1 MSVLFKNGR
10 IKSSRKDVTRFIS
23 SIKDDEKILKYVIE
37 INEAH
42 TIMLMEQKI
51 IDKEQGA
58 ELLNA
63 LEKLKAEV
71 KIKPWLEDIHVY
83 IEEEVAKK
91 AKGKAGENLH
101 VAKSRNDQVA
111 TAIRMKLREELINL
125 MKVMLNFQKNL
136 LEKAEKHTE
145 TITPGYTH
153 LRAAQPITFS
163 HYLLYQF
170 DVFQRNLQRLMEC
183 YGRVNACPMGAAALA
198 TTSFPINRERVAE
211 LLGFAEVLENSMDAV
226 GSRDFV
232 LETLAVLSIIAIDVS
247 RLAEDLIIW
256 STPEFDLIEL
266 PDEFCSTSSIMPQ
279 KKNPDVL
286 EVVRARMSHV
296 IGNFTACALTLKSLP
311 SGYNLDFQEVTP
323 KLWESLERVN
333 ESLNMLSNLVLSC
346 EPRQTAKS
354 PILAFSTSTELVRI
368 LFQKYGVPFRTAH
381 KIVGALVR
389 KLSEKGLNLTD
400 ATSEMLKE
408 TAKEVASIS
417 LTVNASDLKNAAD
430 VVSFVKTHSVQGG
443 PSPVEVRRMLDF
455 RKGKLASM
463 NGQLAEMETKIV
475 DARKKLGDLVGK
487 LCSSPKPKSL
497 KMVA

>member
-1 MSVLFKNGR
+1 
-10 IKSSRKDVTRFIS
+10 
-23 SIKDDEKILKYVIE
+23 
-37 INEAH
+37 
-42 TIMLMEQKI
+42 
-51 IDKEQGA
+51 
-58 ELLNA
+58 
-63 LEKLKAEV
+63 
-71 KIKPWLEDIHVY
+71 
-83 IEEEVAKK
+83 
-91 AKGKAGENLH
+91 
-101 VAKSRNDQVA
+101 
-111 TAIRMKLREELINL
+111 
-125 MKVMLNFQKNL
+125 
-136 LEKAEKHTE
+136 
-145 TITPGYTH
+145 
-153 LRAAQPITFS
+153 
-163 HYLLYQF
+163 
-170 DVFQRNLQRLMEC
+170 
-183 YGRVNACPMGAAALA
+183 MGAAALA